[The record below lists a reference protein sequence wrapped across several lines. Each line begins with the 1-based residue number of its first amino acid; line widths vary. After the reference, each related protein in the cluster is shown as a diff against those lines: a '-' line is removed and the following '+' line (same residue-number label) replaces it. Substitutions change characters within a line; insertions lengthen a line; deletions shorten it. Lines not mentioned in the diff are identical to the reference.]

1 MPFGAEWSIIM
12 KKLCAILASIALVA
26 SMSAC
31 GKKSSVPDVSELE
44 KIAPDQLIT
53 VEAVS
58 AITGLDMEVDEN
70 GVTTNGNA
78 SSVTYITN
86 PQYSGDPVTIRIE
99 QFSESLTTKQVWD
112 DYEYSRIYRG
122 DMEYIDGIGED
133 CYIAYPYINVYD
145 RGCYIRISA
154 GSGDDEKQR
163 ELLESL
169 ASIAAGEVERVIPV
183 ETYEAAKSNVIK

>member
-1 MPFGAEWSIIM
+1 M
-12 KKLCAILASIALVA
+12 KKLYAILASVALVA

-154 GSGDDEKQR
+154 GSGDDEEQR

-183 ETYEAAKSNVIK
+183 ETYESAKSNIIK